1 MHYVYSESWGPFF
14 TDIHTILRET
24 SFSDS
29 EKIIIWYKFF
39 LLHDIFFQKFV
50 EHFLTHSL
58 FKRYWSAFETFP
70 YYLHIKDAGR
80 GLVKAEYLHIT
91 VAVGDLFESIV
102 QYLHIAVVAEPSP
115 ESFQ

>member
-58 FKRYWSAFETFP
+58 FKRYWSAFET
-70 YYLHIKDAGR
+70 LHIIYTLKM
-80 GLVKAEYLHIT
+80 LVGALWKQSTYTLQWLLVTPLKA
-91 VAVGDLFESIV
+91 
-102 QYLHIAVVAEPSP
+102 
-115 ESFQ
+115 